1 MSSISKFIYY
11 KVFKWTIDG
20 TFDPNIKKCVFVV
33 APHTSWWD
41 FFLGVLTRNILDLE
55 INFVGKKEL
64 FKPPFGWYFR
74 WMGGAPV
81 DRVSKEKKV
90 AAIAAIF
97 ESKKI
102 FRLALSPEGTRQK
115 TERWRTGFYYIAEA
129 ANVPIIMVAFDYG
142 KKQTKFSEP
151 FYTTGDIEKD
161 LPEIQSFYKGVKGK
175 FPEQF

>member
-1 MSSISKFIYY
+1 MSFVSKLIYF
-11 KVFKWTIDG
+11 KIFKWRVQG
-20 TFDPNIKKCVFVV
+20 TFNPEIKKCVFIV

-41 FFLGVLTRNILDLE
+41 FSLGVLIRNILGIE
-55 INFVGKKEL
+55 VNFVGKKEL

-90 AAIAAIF
+90 AAIASIF
-97 ESKKI
+97 KTKKV
-102 FRLALSPEGTRQK
+102 FRLALSPEGTRK
-115 TERWRTGFYYIAEA
+115 KAERWRTGFYYIAEE

-142 KKQTKFSEP
+142 KKVIKFSEP

-161 LPEIQSFYKGVKGK
+161 LPKIKSFYEGVQGK

>member
-1 MSSISKFIYY
+1 MSKISKFIY
-11 KVFKWTIDG
+11 FKLLNWKIEG
-20 TFDPNIKKCVFVV
+20 SFNPEIKKCVFIV

-41 FFLGVLTRNILDLE
+41 FFLGVILRNILQLE

-90 AAIAAIF
+90 EAIAAIF
-97 ESKKI
+97 NSKNI
-102 FRLALSPEGTRQK
+102 FRLALSPEGTRQR
-115 TERWRTGFYYIAEA
+115 TDRWRTGFYYIALEA
-129 ANVPIIMVAFDYG
+129 KVPIVMVAFDYG

-151 FYTTGDIEKD
+151 YYPSGNIEKD
-161 LPEIQSFYKGVKGK
+161 LPEIQSFYKGVEGK
-175 FPEQF
+175 FPEKF

>member
-1 MSSISKFIYY
+1 MSFVSKFIFY
-11 KVFKWTIDG
+11 KVFKWRIEG
-20 TFDPNIKKCVFVV
+20 VFDPNIKKCVFIV

-41 FFLGVLTRNILDLE
+41 FFLGVITRNILGIE

-64 FKPPFGWYFR
+64 FKPPFGWYFK

-90 AAIAAIF
+90 AAIASIF
-97 ESKKI
+97 ESKNI

-115 TERWRTGFYYIAEA
+115 TDRWRTGFYYIAQA

-142 KKQTKFSEP
+142 KKAVRFSKP
-151 FYTTGDIEKD
+151 YYTTGDIEKD
-161 LPEIQSFYKGVKGK
+161 LPEIKSFYKDVQGK
-175 FPEQF
+175 FPNQF

>member
-1 MSSISKFIYY
+1 MGLVSKFIYF
-11 KVFKWTIDG
+11 KVFKWGIKG
-20 TFDPNIKKCVFVV
+20 TFDSNIKKCVFVV

-41 FFLGVLTRNILDLE
+41 FFLGVLTRNILDIE

-64 FKPPFGWYFR
+64 FKPPFGWYFK

-90 AAIAAIF
+90 EAIAAIF
-97 ESKKI
+97 ESKDI

-129 ANVPIIMVAFDYG
+129 AKVPIIMVAFDYG
-142 KKQTKFSEP
+142 EKLTKFSEP
-151 FYTTGDIEKD
+151 FYTTGNIETD
-161 LPEIQSFYKGVKGK
+161 LLKIQHFYKGVQGK
-175 FPEQF
+175 FPDQF